1 MKWSCATIF
10 CVSKM
15 SGCLESFGNH
25 GLYAK
30 FYFQKNEFQV
40 YMMEAN
46 DPVPKNKIKTR
57 NKQM

>member
-1 MKWSCATIF
+1 
-10 CVSKM
+10 M

-25 GLYAK
+25 GLYVK
-30 FYFQKNEFQV
+30 FCFQKNEFQV

-46 DPVPKNKIKTR
+46 DPVPKNKNKKKNK